1 MRKKDL
7 GSKGMRNIIHRI
19 VQIFKKNINVLKK
32 LLLIIPFIIP
42 ILILYSLY
50 PESFEAT
57 WKGRTY
63 YLFFLWLFLL
73 EMILNWEE
81 LQTRKINDVKL
92 ARKIA
97 LIVSLLIPTVYVIV
111 ANFYGFNHM
120 IENLAQQHNI
130 PGAGSMP
137 LSIEYLVFAVLFALI
152 ILLEYGINGLKN
164 FPISTV
170 FLGIIGV
177 IYTIDNVY
185 PYGRFTYLQFFVPT
199 TATLAAKV
207 LNLMGYKTKMFF
219 ISNDPTYG
227 SIPYLMVT
235 NSQGKIAEYGIA
247 WPCAGVESLLIYTV
261 AISLFLIKAVIS
273 WKRGIIYSII
283 FFIIYFVIGALVT
296 YFINILRIVTIFVIA
311 VNGGDI
317 GAFHN
322 YYGQLYSVTWII
334 SYPLIIIGSRALWG
348 KIRNWKTGV
357 KDGSGSCKT
366 IPKQKYRARMFKF
379 ERLVTKCLPKGE
391 LLKNAILT
399 QLHLRQ
405 FVIKHLNRKHL
416 REQ

>member
-1 MRKKDL
+1 MNALR
-7 GSKGMRNIIHRI
+7 
-19 VQIFKKNINVLKK
+19 K

-42 ILILYSLY
+42 FLILYSLD
-50 PESFEAT
+50 PGSFEAT

-81 LQTRKINDVKL
+81 LQTRKISDIKL

-97 LIVSLLIPTVYVIV
+97 LIVSLLLPTVYVIV

-130 PGAGSMP
+130 PGAASMP
-137 LSIEYLVFAVLFALI
+137 LSTEYLVFAVLFALI
-152 ILLEYGINGLKN
+152 ILLEYGISGLKD
-164 FPISTV
+164 FPISTS

-177 IYTIDNVY
+177 IYTIDNLY
-185 PYGRFTYLQFFVPT
+185 PYGKFTPLQFFVPT

-207 LNLMGYKTKMFF
+207 LNLMGYKTRMFF

-227 SIPYLMVT
+227 SMPCLMVT
-235 NSQGKIAEYGIA
+235 NFQGKFAEYAIA

-261 AISLFLIKAVIS
+261 AILLFLVKAVIP
-273 WKRGIIYSII
+273 WKHGIIYS
-283 FFIIYFVIGALVT
+283 IIYFVIGAIVT

-311 VNGGDI
+311 VNGGNI
-317 GAFHN
+317 GTFHN

-334 SYPLIIIGSRALWG
+334 SYPLIIIGSRALWR
-348 KIRNWKTGV
+348 KIRNWKTGI
-357 KDGSGSCKT
+357 KDGSG
-366 IPKQKYRARMFKF
+366 
-379 ERLVTKCLPKGE
+379 
-391 LLKNAILT
+391 
-399 QLHLRQ
+399 
-405 FVIKHLNRKHL
+405 
-416 REQ
+416 